1 MGQPIRNKISV
12 ILNKIYVIIFLK
24 GMSNREVIDQVD
36 RGYRMAMPSH
46 IHYPESRTMQK
57 EISQAQV
64 GCTYL
69 EY

>member
-1 MGQPIRNKISV
+1 MKV
-12 ILNKIYVIIFLK
+12 TILFE

-64 GCTYL
+64 CLYPT
-69 EY
+69 